1 MAVDR
6 TMALAVL
13 IYATLVHPFE
23 RAAKMAGDR
32 IVGWAVSGPE

>member
-13 IYATLVHPFE
+13 ICAALVHPFE
-23 RAAKMAGDR
+23 RAAKRVGDR